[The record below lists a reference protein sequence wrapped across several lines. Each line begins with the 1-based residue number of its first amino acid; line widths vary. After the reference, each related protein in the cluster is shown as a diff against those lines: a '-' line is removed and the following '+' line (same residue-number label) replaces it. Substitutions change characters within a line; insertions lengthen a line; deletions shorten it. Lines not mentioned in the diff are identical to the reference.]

1 MKLFTS
7 GLLSIFV
14 ILFTFSCSSTEN
26 ISPSGNTSSS
36 SIFPG
41 WYQSSEFLADSLSYT
56 GFATA
61 IGSDSALAVER
72 AEIQARAHLE
82 SNIAELTE
90 EIRTGLEES
99 GSTSVSNTDFIII
112 LRSAHSKVESAGT
125 LSMNSVKQEDGYYR
139 GFASVDI
146 SKEELV
152 KVLETGFKGHPRYW
166 GEFSGSAEFARLF
179 N

>member
-14 ILFTFSCSSTEN
+14 ILFTFSCSSTE
-26 ISPSGNTSSS
+26 SVTPTSNTSSS

-41 WYQSSEFLADSLSYT
+41 WYQSSEFTADSISYT
-56 GFATA
+56 GYATA
-61 IGSDSALAVER
+61 IASDSLLAVKR
-72 AEIQARAHLE
+72 AEVQARAHLE

-90 EIRTGLEES
+90 DIRTSLEES
-99 GSTSVSNTDFIII
+99 GSTSASNTDFIII
-112 LRSAHSKVESAGT
+112 LRTAHSKVESAGT
-125 LSMNSVKQEDGYYR
+125 LSMNSVKKEDGYYR

-152 KVLETGFKGHPRYW
+152 KVLEAGFTGHPRYW
-166 GEFSGSAEFARLF
+166 GEFSGAAEFLRLF